1 MFFRPLSCLLLVA
14 ALVAPWAGAS
24 AQDQPQMDLQ
34 RVQIGAGMYQIDA
47 QVAATPLE
55 RQIGLMF
62 R

>member
-1 MFFRPLSCLLLVA
+1 MFFRPFSCLLLVA